1 MSYKEHYWRYDCKA
15 CGQTDTFS
23 CTDLECA
30 FEEVFPRSFSCTLC
44 GSKNIVPMG
53 RSIPK
58 FTLEIMEIWSM
69 NKHRTFLEQE
79 EDILLAEKEYLPFL
93 EQFLIEAKTLDCKK
107 KTIVLALADQLE
119 EPYREEV
126 VKILLRHKDLITQN
140 LEYLGP
146 GDEEEVLDILS
157 DSE

>member
-1 MSYKEHYWRYDCKA
+1 
-15 CGQTDTFS
+15 
-23 CTDLECA
+23 
-30 FEEVFPRSFSCTLC
+30 
-44 GSKNIVPMG
+44 
-53 RSIPK
+53 
-58 FTLEIMEIWSM
+58 M